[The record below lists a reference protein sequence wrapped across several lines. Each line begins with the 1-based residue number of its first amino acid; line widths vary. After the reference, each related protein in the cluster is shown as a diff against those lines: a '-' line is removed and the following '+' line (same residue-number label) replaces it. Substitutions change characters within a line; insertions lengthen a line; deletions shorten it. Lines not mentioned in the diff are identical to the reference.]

1 MGTEQNNWLWKVR
14 EEKTL
19 LFSLNDHFEKD
30 SELQKFKVTHYKKW
44 LQMCCDWTAV
54 ETQSKLGLS
63 SWILFI
69 LIYHLPSFLG
79 VPFSFHRVQPTFFF
93 CHLGHVVC
101 LVPFSAMLCL
111 SPSVSPFCHYFP
123 ASLQPLPLFDPS
135 SFLLLFLLS
144 LWQATHTSS
153 NMQEGERKGERNRGE
168 SEVYKYKKAKQSCNT
183 WWARHRFYITGPAKQ
198 IVLDV

>member
-30 SELQKFKVTHYKKW
+30 SELQKCKRPGPKSHITKKW

-79 VPFSFHRVQPTFFF
+79 APFSFHRVQPTFF
-93 CHLGHVVC
+93 L
-101 LVPFSAMLCL
+101 PFGPCCL
-111 SPSVSPFCHYFP
+111 SCPFLCHALPFPFCL
-123 ASLQPLPLFDPS
+123 SLLPLFPCIPPTS
-135 SFLLLFLLS
+135 STLRSFLFPPS
-144 LWQATHTSS
+144 LPAFSLAGHPHVLQYARGWEKGREKQR
-153 NMQEGERKGERNRGE
+153 GERG
-168 SEVYKYKKAKQSCNT
+168 
-183 WWARHRFYITGPAKQ
+183 
-198 IVLDV
+198 L